1 MRRTHSSARRSAR
14 IGAAI
19 ALTAAGA
26 LALTACGGGVT
37 DSGGDAG
44 GDGAASTEF
53 VEATSGEVNLYT
65 WSDYFPEDLVKKFTD
80 DTGISLNV
88 DYYDSNESL
97 EAKLRA
103 SDGAGYDVIVPT
115 DYMVE
120 ILKND
125 GLLLEFDASSLPNG
139 GNIQDDFMDV
149 YFDEGRMY
157 STPYLYGTT
166 SFAYDSDVITEEIT
180 SWADYFNPPA
190 SAGKV
195 GTMNDQTE
203 VVNSALRVTGGEFCT
218 TDGAELQAAQD
229 LLVDFK
235 PRVGTINSDGILERL
250 ANGEQAMAMI
260 WNGAAHRA
268 AQERPSLTYVY
279 PEEGIA
285 LWQDNFTIPIGAK
298 NVDQAKTFLNWM
310 LDPENMA
317 VAVNYQAY
325 ASGVEGTQELMN
337 EELANSEAIVLPE
350 GYDLARP
357 VQPCNNEEMTNYTKI
372 FETFKG

>member
-1 MRRTHSSARRSAR
+1 MRNNNWKKRVGSVLA
-14 IGAAI
+14 IGAVS
-19 ALTAAGA
+19 ALT
-26 LALTACGGGVT
+26 LTACGGGVT
-37 DSGGDAG
+37 DGGGGDE
-44 GDGAASTEF
+44 GAASTEY

-65 WSDYFPEDLVKKFTD
+65 WSDYYPEELVKKFTA
-80 DTGISLNV
+80 DTGITLNV
-88 DYYDSNESL
+88 DYFDSNESL

-103 SDGAGYDVIVPT
+103 SDGAGYDVVVPS

-125 GLLLEFDASSLPNG
+125 GLLLKFDSSSLPNG
-139 GNIQDDFMDV
+139 ENIKPDFLDV
-149 YFDEGRMY
+149 YFDEGRQY

-166 SFAYDSDVITEEIT
+166 SFMYDSDVITEELT

-203 VVNSALRVTGGEFCT
+203 VINAALRVTGGDFCT

-229 LLVDFK
+229 LLLDFK
-235 PRVGTINSDGILERL
+235 PKVDTINSDGILERL
-250 ANGEQAMAMI
+250 ANGEQTMAMI
-260 WNGAAHRA
+260 WNGAGHRA
-268 AQERPSLTYVY
+268 SLERPSLTWVY

-285 LWQDNFTIPIGAK
+285 LWQDNFTIPVGAK

-317 VAVNYQAY
+317 VAMNFQAY
-325 ASGVEGTQELMN
+325 DSGVLGTADLMSDELRN
-337 EELANSEAIVLPE
+337 SPAISVPEDYKLALP
-350 GYDLARP
+350 
-357 VQPCNNEEMTNYTKI
+357 VTPCNNEEMTNYTKI

>member
-1 MRRTHSSARRSAR
+1 MRSTHRIRRV
-14 IGAAI
+14 GAAF
-19 ALTAAGA
+19 ALTAASA

-37 DSGGDAG
+37 DAPTESEGEGS
-44 GDGAASTEF
+44 ASTEY

-65 WSDYFPEDLVKKFTD
+65 WSDYFPEELVEKFTD
-80 DTGISLNV
+80 ETGITLNV

-103 SDGAGYDVIVPT
+103 SNGAGYDVVVPS

-125 GLLLEFDASSLPNG
+125 GLLLEFDANSLPNG
-139 GNIQDDFMDV
+139 GNIKPEFLDV
-149 YFDEGRMY
+149 YFDEGRKY

-166 SFAYDSDVITEEIT
+166 SFAYDTEVISEDLT
-180 SWADYFNPPA
+180 SWKDYFNPPA

-195 GTMNDQTE
+195 GTMNDQVE
-203 VVNSALRVTGGEFCT
+203 LVNNALRATGGDFCT
-218 TDGAELQAAQD
+218 TDGAQLQAAQD
-229 LLVDFK
+229 LLMDFK

-250 ANGEQAMAMI
+250 ASGEQAMAMI

-268 AQERPSLTYVY
+268 MQDRPSLKFVY
-279 PEEGIA
+279 PEEGMA
-285 LWQDNFTIPIGAK
+285 LWQDNFTIPIGAE

-310 LDPENMA
+310 LEPENIA
-317 VAVNYQAY
+317 VAVNFQAY
-325 ASGVEGTQELMN
+325 GSGVEGTEELMT
-337 EELANSEAIVLPE
+337 EELANSPAIVMPD
-350 GYDLARP
+350 GYDLALP
-357 VQPCNNEEMTNYTKI
+357 VQPCGNEELTNYTKI

>member
-1 MRRTHSSARRSAR
+1 MSNKTWMRRGATALAL
-14 IGAAI
+14 GAAS
-19 ALTAAGA
+19 A

-37 DSGGDAG
+37 DGGG
-44 GDGAASTEF
+44 GGGSEAPESTEY

-65 WSDYFPEDLVKKFTD
+65 WSDYYPEELIKKFTE
-80 DTGISLNV
+80 DTGIKLNV
-88 DYYDSNESL
+88 DYFDSNESL

-103 SDGAGYDVIVPT
+103 SNGAGYDVVVPS
-115 DYMVE
+115 DYMVQ
-120 ILKND
+120 ILAND
-125 GLLLEFDASSLPNG
+125 GLLLEFDATSLPNG
-139 GNIQDDFMDV
+139 GNIKPEFLDV
-149 YFDEGRMY
+149 YFDEGRKF

-166 SFAYDSDVITEEIT
+166 SFMYDTEVITEDLT
-180 SWADYFNPPA
+180 SWADYFNPPE

-195 GTMNDQTE
+195 GTMNDQSE
-203 VVNSALRVTGGEFCT
+203 VINSALRVTGGDFCT

-229 LLVDFK
+229 LLLDFK

-260 WNGAAHRA
+260 WNGAGHRA
-268 AQERPSLTYVY
+268 ALERPSLKWVY

-285 LWQDNFTIPIGAK
+285 LWQDNFTIPVGAK

-317 VAVNYQAY
+317 VAVNFQAY
-325 ASGVEGTQELMN
+325 ASGVAGTDELMN
-337 EELANSEAIVLPE
+337 DELRNSPAISMPEDYKLALP
-350 GYDLARP
+350 
-357 VQPCNNEEMTNYTKI
+357 VTPCNNEEMTNYTKI

>member
-1 MRRTHSSARRSAR
+1 MRRTRRAR
-14 IGAAI
+14 IGTAL

-26 LALTACGGGVT
+26 LALTACGGGVS
-37 DSGGDAG
+37 DSGGEAG
-44 GDGAASTEF
+44 GGAAAGEY
-53 VEATSGEVNLYT
+53 VEASSGELNLYT
-65 WSDYFPEDLVKKFTD
+65 WSDYYPEELVKKFTE
-80 DTGISLNV
+80 DTGITLNV

-103 SDGAGYDVIVPT
+103 SDGAGYDVVVPT

-139 GNIQDDFMDV
+139 GNIEDDFMDV
-149 YFDEGRMY
+149 YFDEGRKY

-166 SFAYDSDVITEEIT
+166 SFAYDTEVIDEELT
-180 SWADYFNPPA
+180 SWADYFDPPE

-195 GTMNDQTE
+195 GTMNDQSE

-235 PRVGTINSDGILERL
+235 PRVATINSDGILERL

-268 AQERPSLTYVY
+268 MQERPSLRYVY

-285 LWQDNFTIPIGAK
+285 LWQDNFTIPVGAQ

-325 ASGVEGTQELMN
+325 ASGVEGTQELMDP
-337 EELANSEAIVLPE
+337 ELADSEAIVIPE
-350 GYDLARP
+350 DYELAKP
-357 VQPCNNEEMTNYTKI
+357 VRPCNNEEMTNYTKI

>member
-1 MRRTHSSARRSAR
+1 MRNTKTGRRIASALAISAV
-14 IGAAI
+14 
-19 ALTAAGA
+19 GA
-26 LALTACGGGVT
+26 LALTSCGGGVSDT
-37 DSGGDAG
+37 AGDG
-44 GDGAASTEF
+44 GAASTEY

-65 WSDYFPEDLVKKFTD
+65 WSDYFPDELVKKFKD
-80 DTGISLNV
+80 DTGITLNV
-88 DYYDSNESL
+88 DFFDSNESL

-103 SDGAGYDVIVPT
+103 SDGAGYDVIVPS

-120 ILKND
+120 IMKND
-125 GLLLEFDASSLPNG
+125 GLLLEFDSQSLPNG
-139 GNIQDDFMDV
+139 GNIKDDFMDV
-149 YFDEGRMY
+149 YFDEGRKY
-157 STPYLYGTT
+157 TTPYLYGTT
-166 SFAYDSDVITEEIT
+166 SFMYDTAVITEDLT
-180 SWADYFNPPA
+180 SWADYFNAPE

-203 VVNSALRVTGGEFCT
+203 VVNSALRVVGGDFCT

-229 LLVDFK
+229 LLMDFK

-260 WNGAAHRA
+260 WNGAGHRA
-268 AQERPSLTYVY
+268 ALERPSLKYVY

-285 LWQDNFTIPIGAK
+285 LWQDNHAIPVGAK

-317 VAVNYQAY
+317 VAVNFQAY
-325 ASGVEGTQELMN
+325 ASGVEGTDELMSD
-337 EELANSEAIVLPE
+337 ELKNSSAIVVPE
-350 GYDLARP
+350 GYDLALP
-357 VQPCNNEEMTNYTKI
+357 VTPCNNEEMSNYTKI